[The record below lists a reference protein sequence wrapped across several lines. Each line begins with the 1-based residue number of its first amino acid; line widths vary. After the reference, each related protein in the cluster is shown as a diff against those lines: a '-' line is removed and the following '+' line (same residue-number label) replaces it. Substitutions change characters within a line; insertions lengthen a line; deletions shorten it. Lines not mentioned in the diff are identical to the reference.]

1 MMPREARRLTAL
13 RAFDLLDTE
22 PERAYDDITRI
33 AAAVCETPIAL
44 VSLVDERRQW
54 FKSRHGLAAT
64 ETPREWA
71 FCSYAIQGTDTFIV
85 PDAGQDERFV
95 DNPLVTGEPRIRY
108 YAGAPL
114 IDAEGQALGTLCV
127 LDQQPRQ
134 LRIDQL
140 DALAAL
146 SRQVVAQFTLKRT
159 LAELA
164 SALDEV
170 KVLAG
175 LLPVCAWCRDVRNDA
190 GYWSTL
196 EQFIARE
203 HGVDISHG
211 MCPDCY
217 EKGVA
222 EMRDKATEPTAHTAL
237 TV

>member
-1 MMPREARRLTAL
+1 MLPREARRLAAL
-13 RAFDLLDTE
+13 RAFEQLDSE

-33 AAAVCETPIAL
+33 AASICETPIAL
-44 VSLVDERRQW
+44 VSLVDEHRQW

-71 FCSYAIQGTDTFIV
+71 FCSYAIHGTDTFIV
-85 PDAGQDERFV
+85 PDAAQDGRFV

-114 IDAEGQALGTLCV
+114 LDAEGQALGTLCV
-127 LDQQPRQ
+127 LDQKPRQ
-134 LRIDQL
+134 LRVDQL

-164 SALDEV
+164 AALDEV
-170 KVLAG
+170 KVLTG
-175 LLPVCAWCRDVRNDA
+175 LLPVCAWCRDVRDDA

-196 EQFIARE
+196 EQYIARE
-203 HGVDISHG
+203 HGVDVSHG
-211 MCPDCY
+211 MCPSCC
-217 EKGVA
+217 EKGLA
-222 EMRDKATEPTAHTAL
+222 EMRNRANGPSAHS
-237 TV
+237 TVAG